1 MISALLLVY
10 LLLLI
15 ARAVIDLVLS
25 LNHTFRPAGV
35 LVLVFET
42 VYTVTD
48 PPLRFVRRF
57 IPLLR
62 VGSVAFDLGFLL
74 ILIVIMVLRRLADG
88 L

>member
-1 MISALLLVY
+1 
-10 LLLLI
+10 
-15 ARAVIDLVLS
+15 VIDLLLS
-25 LNHTFRPAGV
+25 LSHAFRPTGA

-42 VYTVTD
+42 VYTLTD
-48 PPLRFVRRF
+48 PPLKFVRRF
-57 IPLLR
+57 IPPLR

>member
-10 LLLLI
+10 LLLLF
-15 ARAVIDLVLS
+15 ARVVIDLVVSLS
-25 LNHTFRPAGV
+25 RTFRPTGV
-35 LVLVFET
+35 LVLVFES

-57 IPLLR
+57 VPPLR
-62 VGSVAFDLGFLL
+62 VGNVAFDLGFLL
-74 ILIVIMVLRRLADG
+74 ILVVIWVLRRLADG

>member
-10 LLLLI
+10 LLLMI

-25 LNHTFRPAGV
+25 MSHTFRPAGV
-35 LVLVFET
+35 LVLVFES

>member
-1 MISALLLVY
+1 MLLVY
-10 LLLLI
+10 LLLMI

-25 LNHTFRPAGV
+25 MSHTFRPAGV
-35 LVLVFET
+35 LVLVFES

>member
-25 LNHTFRPAGV
+25 LSHTFRPAGV
-35 LVLVFET
+35 LVLVFES

>member
-10 LLLLI
+10 FLLLI
-15 ARAVIDLVLS
+15 ARWAMDLVLALS
-25 LNHTFRPAGV
+25 HTFRPTGV
-35 LVLVFET
+35 LVLLFES

-57 IPLLR
+57 IPPLR

-74 ILIVIMVLRRLADG
+74 ILILIWVLRGLADG